1 MIFVTVGT
9 HEQPFDRL
17 LKCIDKMV
25 EDGIINEKVII
36 QKGYTDYEPTYCE
49 SYNLIGYDEMQKY
62 IKEARIVITHGG
74 PASFSAP
81 LSIGKI
87 PIVVPRQLKYNEHV
101 NDHQLAFTNQVEKRM
116 KNIIVVENEKEIKDF
131 VVNYDI
137 KIENLNNNLNSN
149 NKKFVEKMEKEIEK
163 IVYVTQPSPVVLIS
177 TISNDDI
184 TNVAPFAMFMN
195 CSTKPAMI
203 AIAISPKTDTY
214 SNIKERKEF
223 IIGIPQEGMLDK
235 LYKAGEKVDKE
246 ISEFDFANL
255 TAYPSKKLKS
265 KRIKECIVNI
275 DCLLENEI
283 ETGNH
288 HIIVGKVVGCDI
300 DKEKYSEDK
309 VLLRN
314 NIPKI
319 YHMTGN
325 KFMVNGELKEIS

>member
-1 MIFVTVGT
+1 M
-9 HEQPFDRL
+9 E
-17 LKCIDKMV
+17 
-25 EDGIINEKVII
+25 
-36 QKGYTDYEPTYCE
+36 
-49 SYNLIGYDEMQKY
+49 
-62 IKEARIVITHGG
+62 
-74 PASFSAP
+74 
-81 LSIGKI
+81 
-87 PIVVPRQLKYNEHV
+87 
-101 NDHQLAFTNQVEKRM
+101 
-116 KNIIVVENEKEIKDF
+116 
-131 VVNYDI
+131 
-137 KIENLNNNLNSN
+137 KIEILNH
-149 NKKFVEKMEKEIEK
+149 IEK